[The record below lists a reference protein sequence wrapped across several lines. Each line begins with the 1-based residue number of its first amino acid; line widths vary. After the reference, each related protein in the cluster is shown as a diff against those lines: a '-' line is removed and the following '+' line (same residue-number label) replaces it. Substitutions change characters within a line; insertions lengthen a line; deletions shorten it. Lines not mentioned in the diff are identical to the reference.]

1 MKAQYTK
8 IRGLHIMKTTKILG
22 ATTLAGALLF
32 TGVGATHS
40 NEAHA
45 ADKEK
50 VTLETPQN
58 WQKKHDSLLKGRLE
72 HPNQGG
78 EGGGP
83 GTVSSYQKSY
93 QEYVDQNLKYGEQ
106 VESTE
111 IIVPE
116 EGKAFLN
123 GQQQNSSNNSSNQ
136 EEATENTVNAQ
147 NNEQQQTQATDN
159 NVATQNNQ
167 QQTQSQEPA
176 QAEAKA
182 LPETGET
189 TNTGLVASIATLL
202 LAVGSALTFKRFSKN
217 NK

>member
-1 MKAQYTK
+1 
-8 IRGLHIMKTTKILG
+8 MKTTKILG

-50 VTLETPQN
+50 VTLETPQD

-106 VESTE
+106 VENTE
-111 IIVPE
+111 IIIPD

-123 GQQQNSSNNSSNQ
+123 GQQQTSDNNSNSQ
-136 EEATENTVNAQ
+136 SQ
-147 NNEQQQTQATDN
+147 NNEQGQQQATDN

-182 LPETGET
+182 LPETGEQS

>member
-1 MKAQYTK
+1 MGQQ
-8 IRGLHIMKTTKILG
+8 IMKTTKILV

-32 TGVGATHS
+32 TGVGATGW

-50 VTLETPQN
+50 VTLETPQD

-83 GTVSSYQKSY
+83 GSVSSYQKSY

-106 VESTE
+106 VENTE
-111 IIVPE
+111 IIVPD

-123 GQQQNSSNNSSNQ
+123 GQQQTSDNNSNSQ
-136 EEATENTVNAQ
+136 SQ
-147 NNEQQQTQATDN
+147 NNEQGQQQATDN

-182 LPETGET
+182 LPETGEKS

>member
-1 MKAQYTK
+1 
-8 IRGLHIMKTTKILG
+8 MKTTKILS

-50 VTLETPQN
+50 VTLETPQD

-106 VESTE
+106 VENTE
-111 IIVPE
+111 IIVPD

-123 GQQQNSSNNSSNQ
+123 GQQQTSDNNSNSQ
-136 EEATENTVNAQ
+136 SQ
-147 NNEQQQTQATDN
+147 NNEQGQQQATDN

-182 LPETGET
+182 LPETGEQS

>member
-1 MKAQYTK
+1 
-8 IRGLHIMKTTKILG
+8 MKTTKILG

-50 VTLETPQN
+50 VTLETPQD

-106 VESTE
+106 VENTE
-111 IIVPE
+111 IIVPQ

-123 GQQQNSSNNSSNQ
+123 GQQQTSDNNSNSQ
-136 EEATENTVNAQ
+136 SQ
-147 NNEQQQTQATDN
+147 NNEQGQQQATDN

-182 LPETGET
+182 LPETGEQS

>member
-1 MKAQYTK
+1 
-8 IRGLHIMKTTKILG
+8 MKTTKILG

-50 VTLETPQN
+50 VTLETPQD

-106 VESTE
+106 VENTE
-111 IIVPE
+111 IIVPD

-123 GQQQNSSNNSSNQ
+123 GQQQTSDNNSNSQ
-136 EEATENTVNAQ
+136 SQ
-147 NNEQQQTQATDN
+147 NNEQGQQQATDN

-182 LPETGET
+182 LPETGEQS

>member
-1 MKAQYTK
+1 
-8 IRGLHIMKTTKILG
+8 MKTTKILG

-50 VTLETPQN
+50 VTLETPQD

-136 EEATENTVNAQ
+136 EEATDNTVNAQ
-147 NNEQQQTQATDN
+147 NNE
-159 NVATQNNQ
+159 Q

>member
-1 MKAQYTK
+1 
-8 IRGLHIMKTTKILG
+8 MKTTKILG

-50 VTLETPQN
+50 VTLETPQD

-106 VESTE
+106 VENTE

-116 EGKAFLN
+116 QGKAFLN
-123 GQQQNSSNNSSNQ
+123 GQQQTSDNNSNSQ
-136 EEATENTVNAQ
+136 SQ
-147 NNEQQQTQATDN
+147 NNEQGQQQATDN

-182 LPETGET
+182 LPETGEQS

>member
-1 MKAQYTK
+1 
-8 IRGLHIMKTTKILG
+8 MKTTKILG

-32 TGVGATHS
+32 TGVSTTHS

-45 ADKEK
+45 ADKMK
-50 VTLETPQN
+50 VTLETPQD
-58 WQKKHDSLLKGRLE
+58 WQKRHDEMVKAKAE

-116 EGKAFLN
+116 EGKAF
-123 GQQQNSSNNSSNQ
+123 
-136 EEATENTVNAQ
+136 
-147 NNEQQQTQATDN
+147 
-159 NVATQNNQ
+159 
-167 QQTQSQEPA
+167 
-176 QAEAKA
+176 
-182 LPETGET
+182 
-189 TNTGLVASIATLL
+189 
-202 LAVGSALTFKRFSKN
+202 
-217 NK
+217 

>member
-1 MKAQYTK
+1 MKS
-8 IRGLHIMKTTKILG
+8 TKILG

-32 TGVGATHS
+32 TGVSTTHS

-45 ADKEK
+45 SDKMK
-50 VTLETPQN
+50 VTLETPQD
-58 WQKKHDSLLKGRLE
+58 WQKRHDEMVKAKAE

-136 EEATENTVNAQ
+136 EEATDNTVNAQ
-147 NNEQQQTQATDN
+147 NNEQQQTQATEN

-167 QQTQSQEPA
+167 QQTQSQESA
-176 QAEAKA
+176 QAETKA
-182 LPETGET
+182 LPATGET
-189 TNTGLVASIATLL
+189 TNNGLVASIATLL

>member
-1 MKAQYTK
+1 
-8 IRGLHIMKTTKILG
+8 MKTTKILG

-50 VTLETPQN
+50 VTLETPQD

-106 VESTE
+106 VENTE

-123 GQQQNSSNNSSNQ
+123 GQQQTSDNNSNSQ
-136 EEATENTVNAQ
+136 SQ
-147 NNEQQQTQATDN
+147 NNEQGQQQATDN

-182 LPETGET
+182 LPETGEQS
-189 TNTGLVASIATLL
+189 TNNGLVASIATLL

>member
-1 MKAQYTK
+1 
-8 IRGLHIMKTTKILG
+8 MKTTKILG

-50 VTLETPQN
+50 VTLETPQD

-83 GTVSSYQKSY
+83 GSVSSYQKSY

-106 VESTE
+106 VENTE

-123 GQQQNSSNNSSNQ
+123 GQQQTSDNNSNSQ
-136 EEATENTVNAQ
+136 SQ
-147 NNEQQQTQATDN
+147 NNEQGQQQATDN

-182 LPETGET
+182 LPETGEQS

>member
-1 MKAQYTK
+1 
-8 IRGLHIMKTTKILG
+8 MKTTKILG

-50 VTLETPQN
+50 VTLETPQD

-106 VESTE
+106 VENTE

-123 GQQQNSSNNSSNQ
+123 GQQQTSDNNSNSQ
-136 EEATENTVNAQ
+136 SQ
-147 NNEQQQTQATDN
+147 NNEQGQQQATDN

-182 LPETGET
+182 LPETGEQS

>member
-50 VTLETPQN
+50 VTLETPQD

-123 GQQQNSSNNSSNQ
+123 GQQQTSDNNSNSQ
-136 EEATENTVNAQ
+136 SQ
-147 NNEQQQTQATDN
+147 NNEQGQQQATDN

-182 LPETGET
+182 LPETGEQS

>member
-1 MKAQYTK
+1 
-8 IRGLHIMKTTKILG
+8 
-22 ATTLAGALLF
+22 
-32 TGVGATHS
+32 
-40 NEAHA
+40 
-45 ADKEK
+45 
-50 VTLETPQN
+50 
-58 WQKKHDSLLKGRLE
+58 
-72 HPNQGG
+72 
-78 EGGGP
+78 GGP

-106 VESTE
+106 VENTE

-123 GQQQNSSNNSSNQ
+123 GQQQTSDNNSNSQ
-136 EEATENTVNAQ
+136 SQ
-147 NNEQQQTQATDN
+147 NNEQGQQQATDN

-182 LPETGET
+182 LPETGEQS

>member
-1 MKAQYTK
+1 
-8 IRGLHIMKTTKILG
+8 MKTTKILG

-50 VTLETPQN
+50 VTLETPQD

-83 GTVSSYQKSY
+83 GSVSSYQKSY

-106 VESTE
+106 VENTE

-116 EGKAFLN
+116 QGKAFLN
-123 GQQQNSSNNSSNQ
+123 GQQQTSDNNSNSQ
-136 EEATENTVNAQ
+136 SQ
-147 NNEQQQTQATDN
+147 NNEQGQQQATDN

-182 LPETGET
+182 LPETGEQS

>member
-1 MKAQYTK
+1 
-8 IRGLHIMKTTKILG
+8 MKTTKILG

-50 VTLETPQN
+50 VTLETPQD

-106 VESTE
+106 VENTE
-111 IIVPE
+111 IIVPD

-123 GQQQNSSNNSSNQ
+123 GQQQTSDNNSNSQ
-136 EEATENTVNAQ
+136 SQ
-147 NNEQQQTQATDN
+147 NNEQGQQQATDN

-167 QQTQSQEPA
+167 QQTQSQESA
-176 QAEAKA
+176 QSEAKA
-182 LPETGET
+182 LPETGEQA

>member
-1 MKAQYTK
+1 
-8 IRGLHIMKTTKILG
+8 MKTTKILG

-50 VTLETPQN
+50 VTLETPQD

-106 VESTE
+106 VENTE
-111 IIVPE
+111 IIVPA

-123 GQQQNSSNNSSNQ
+123 GQQQTSDNNSNSQ
-136 EEATENTVNAQ
+136 SQ
-147 NNEQQQTQATDN
+147 NNEQGQQQATDN

-182 LPETGET
+182 LPETGEQS

>member
-1 MKAQYTK
+1 
-8 IRGLHIMKTTKILG
+8 MKTTKILG

-45 ADKEK
+45 DDTMK
-50 VTLETPQN
+50 VTLETPQD
-58 WQKKHDSLLKGRLE
+58 WQKRHDEMVQAKAE

-83 GTVSSYQKSY
+83 GTVSTSQNSYQ
-93 QEYVDQNLKYGEQ
+93 QYVEDNLKYGEQ

-123 GQQQNSSNNSSNQ
+123 GQQQNSDNNSNAQ
-136 EEATENTVNAQ
+136 AQ
-147 NNEQQQTQATDN
+147 NNEQSQSQATDN
-159 NVATQNNQ
+159 NQATDNAKAENN
-167 QQTQSQEPA
+167 TQ
-176 QAEAKA
+176 A
-182 LPETGET
+182 LPETGEESSNT
-189 TNTGLVASIATLL
+189 TLVTMIASVILAAGSL
-202 LAVGSALTFKRFSKN
+202 LAFRRTSKS

>member
-1 MKAQYTK
+1 
-8 IRGLHIMKTTKILG
+8 MKTTKILG

-50 VTLETPQN
+50 VTLETPQD

-83 GTVSSYQKSY
+83 GSVSSYQKSY

-106 VESTE
+106 VENTE
-111 IIVPE
+111 IIVPD

-123 GQQQNSSNNSSNQ
+123 GQQQTSDNNSNSQ
-136 EEATENTVNAQ
+136 SQ
-147 NNEQQQTQATDN
+147 NNEQGQQQATDN

-182 LPETGET
+182 LPETGEQS

>member
-1 MKAQYTK
+1 
-8 IRGLHIMKTTKILG
+8 MKTTKILG

-50 VTLETPQN
+50 VTLETPQD

-106 VESTE
+106 VENTE

-123 GQQQNSSNNSSNQ
+123 GQQQTSDNNSNSQ
-136 EEATENTVNAQ
+136 SQ
-147 NNEQQQTQATDN
+147 NNEQGQQQATDN

-167 QQTQSQEPA
+167 QQTQSQESA

-182 LPETGET
+182 LPETGEQS